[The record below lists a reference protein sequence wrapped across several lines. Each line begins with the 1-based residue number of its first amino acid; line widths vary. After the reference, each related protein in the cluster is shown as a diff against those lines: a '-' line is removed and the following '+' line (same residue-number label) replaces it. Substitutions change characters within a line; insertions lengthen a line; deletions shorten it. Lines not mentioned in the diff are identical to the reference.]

1 MIPMTPHLHP
11 SRLCLLLALA
21 GLSLLGLAPL
31 AHAQIAADPLL
42 PGSYPLYTTEA
53 SLRSL
58 GSRPH
63 GATVEKFYA
72 DRQYRL
78 AWVSRW
84 GKSPLADSLLQLIA
98 EAPLWGLDPA
108 DYHQAGLTELM
119 GRISTHRVS
128 RQQVEQADYLLSDA
142 FFSLAQHLERGRFVK
157 NSNRRA
163 QQHYPANPSLI
174 ALLEGGLLHK
184 NLREQLASQEPPHEQ
199 YRALKKALREA
210 LQEQQQEGGAPGQ
223 GEAAKI
229 QQQQQQQQR
238 IQQLVI
244 NLERWRWEP
253 RQFPREYIVVNIPAY
268 QLQLVEKGIP
278 VLESKIIVG
287 KPATPSPELDGLIEC
302 FIIYPYWTVPRSI
315 ATKEMLPKIKKDPS
329 YLRRGGFEV
338 LDSRGRRV
346 EAATIDWNSYS
357 AATMPYTFR
366 QREGVDNALGIVKF
380 SFDNPYSVYL
390 HDTNTKKLFQNSMRA
405 LSHGCIR
412 VEKAL
417 ELAHYLIRNDS
428 LYNPPGLLDS
438 YFARQQK
445 KEIHL
450 LAPMPLY
457 IRYFTAWQ
465 QGDSLVFY
473 PDLYRKDE
481 KMIRALQQAPLQ

>member
-1 MIPMTPHLHP
+1 MHPHAPNLF
-11 SRLCLLLALA
+11 RLLLVLA
-21 GLSLLGLAPL
+21 GVFLFFPAPQ
-31 AHAQIAADPLL
+31 AWAQIATDPLL
-42 PGSYPLYTTEA
+42 PGGYPLYTTEA
-53 SLRSL
+53 RLRSIN
-58 GSRPH
+58 SRPH
-63 GATVEKFYA
+63 GATLEKFYA

-84 GKSPLADSLLQLIA
+84 GKSPLADSLLQLIS
-98 EAPLWGLDPA
+98 EADRWGLDPA
-108 DYHQAGLTELM
+108 DYHQASLTDLL
-119 GRISTHRVS
+119 GRLSTHQAS
-128 RQQVEQADYLLSDA
+128 LPQVEQADYLLSDA
-142 FFSLAQHLERGRFVK
+142 FFSLAQHLEKGRLEK
-157 NSNRRA
+157 NASRRS
-163 QQHYPANPSLI
+163 QQHYPASASLT
-174 ALLEGGLLHK
+174 ALLERGLQQK

-210 LQEQQQEGGAPGQ
+210 LEQQQQQQGGAPGQ
-223 GEAAKI
+223 GEAANM
-229 QQQQQQQQR
+229 QQQQQQQH
-238 IQQLVI
+238 IHQLVI
-244 NLERWRWEP
+244 NLERWRWEA
-253 RQFPREYIVVNIPAY
+253 RQLPDAYILVNVPGF
-268 QLQLVEKGIP
+268 QLQVVEKGIP

-302 FIIYPYWTVPRSI
+302 IIIYPYWTVPRSI

-329 YLRRGGFEV
+329 YLARGGFEV
-338 LDSRGRRV
+338 LDSRGRKV
-346 EAATIDWNSYS
+346 EAAAIDWTSYS
-357 AATMPYTFR
+357 AANMPYTFR

-380 SFDNPYSVYL
+380 NFDNPYSVYL
-390 HDTNTKKLFQNSMRA
+390 HDTNTKKLFENSMRA

-445 KEIHL
+445 KEVPL
-450 LAPMPLY
+450 QAPMPLY
-457 IRYFTAWQ
+457 IRYITAWQ

-481 KMIRALQQAPLQ
+481 KMIRALQQHPLQ